1 MSKFQVFLKD
11 NTRLD
16 FDGKCN
22 TYEIKQSGFCAFSNE
37 DGNKSKIL
45 ALIPKENI
53 LYIRNYPYMRVG
65 EEKENI
71 NND

>member
-22 TYEIKQSGFCAFSNE
+22 SYELKSSGFCVFINE
-37 DGNKSKIL
+37 DEDRYKLL
-45 ALIPKENI
+45 ASIPYENI
-53 LYIRNYPYMRVG
+53 LYVRNYPYMSVA
-65 EEKENI
+65 EEKECAE
-71 NND
+71 

>member
-1 MSKFQVFLKD
+1 MSSFEVFLKD
-11 NTRLD
+11 NRVID

-22 TYEIKQSGFCAFSNE
+22 TYEIKQSGYCVFSNE
-37 DGNKSKIL
+37 NVNAYRIL
-45 ALIPKENI
+45 AVIPKENI

-65 EEKENI
+65 EEKGSV

>member
-1 MSKFQVFLKD
+1 MSSFEVFLKD
-11 NTRLD
+11 TTRLD

-22 TYEIKQSGFCAFSNE
+22 TYEIKQSGFVVFSNE
-37 DGNKSKIL
+37 NVDEYKIL

-65 EEKENI
+65 EEKECAEWQ
-71 NND
+71 

>member
-1 MSKFQVFLKD
+1 MSEFQVFLKD

-53 LYIRNYPYMRVG
+53 LYIRNYPYMSVA
-65 EEKENI
+65 EEKECAE
-71 NND
+71 

>member
-22 TYEIKQSGFCAFSNE
+22 TYEIKQSGFCTFSNE
-37 DGNKSKIL
+37 GGNKSKIL
-45 ALIPKENI
+45 ASIPKENI
-53 LYIRNYPYMRVG
+53 LYIRNYPYMSVA
-65 EEKENI
+65 EEKECAE
-71 NND
+71 